1 MNDAPGGTKFRYE
14 VKASDLR
21 NKNIKERQR
30 KEQKKADELLKKFE
44 GK

>member
-1 MNDAPGGTKFRYE
+1 MNDAPNGTKFRYE

-21 NKNIKERQR
+21 NKNMKEKQR
-30 KEQKKADELLKKFE
+30 EEQKKADELLKRFE